1 MARLA
6 LNKSSLARESG
17 QLSEYKR
24 FLPSLELKRLQ
35 IMAER
40 AKARET
46 AVRLEAEYEERF
58 NGLARSLP
66 MLANQHV
73 PLEGLVVLKQVVV
86 GEQNLSGTRLPVLE
100 DIEVETEPYS
110 RLARPHW
117 VDPYVDG
124 MRELLRL
131 SKERDIA
138 RERIARLIEAE
149 AVISRRVNLFEKV
162 LIPQAERNIKKIRM
176 ALADA
181 ERDAVVRAKISKRK
195 TAARAAEPSV
205 ADL

>member
-6 LNKSSLARESG
+6 LNKSSLAREST
-17 QLSEYKR
+17 QLAEYRR

-40 AKARET
+40 AKAKET
-46 AVRLEAEYEERF
+46 LARLERDYEQRF
-58 NGLARSLP
+58 TDLAASLP
-66 MLANQHV
+66 MIANKHV
-73 PLEGLVVLKQVVV
+73 PLEGLVTLKQAVRS
-86 GEQNLSGTRLPVLE
+86 EQNLSGTILPVLD
-100 DIEVETEPYS
+100 DIDVETKPYS
-110 RLARPHW
+110 LLARPHW
-117 VDPYVDG
+117 VDPYVEG
-124 MRELLRL
+124 MRDLLRL
-131 SKERDIA
+131 NLERDVA
-138 RERIARLIEAE
+138 RERIAKLVEAE

-195 TAARAAEPSV
+195 TAARSAEERM
-205 ADL
+205 AEL